1 MFTWKKEWFI
11 DIHHQVYECATYHGV
26 LFVCQAQ
33 PRWLPNRRKFVGKRR
48 RAFEF
53 AAFSRDLEK
62 DLSIPITTYNQ
73 ETTDWNRVS
82 SLDSFQYYDRIER
95 LINQYSTPKID
106 ESLRLEFKD
115 LHDVIMRPVIRQE
128 MISKILGEDE
138 QQG

>member
-1 MFTWKKEWFI
+1 MNQKEHQAFEKCIKKI
-11 DIHHQVYECATYHGV
+11 KQIAVKNQHY
-26 LFVCQAQ
+26 
-33 PRWLPNRRKFVGKRR
+33 
-48 RAFEF
+48 EF

-62 DLSIPITTYNQ
+62 DLSIPSKYDKTS
-73 ETTDWNRVS
+73 TDWNRVL

>member
-1 MFTWKKEWFI
+1 MNQKEHQAFEKCIKKI
-11 DIHHQVYECATYHGV
+11 KQIAVKNQHY
-26 LFVCQAQ
+26 
-33 PRWLPNRRKFVGKRR
+33 
-48 RAFEF
+48 EF

-115 LHDVIMRPVIRQE
+115 LHDIIMRPVIRQE